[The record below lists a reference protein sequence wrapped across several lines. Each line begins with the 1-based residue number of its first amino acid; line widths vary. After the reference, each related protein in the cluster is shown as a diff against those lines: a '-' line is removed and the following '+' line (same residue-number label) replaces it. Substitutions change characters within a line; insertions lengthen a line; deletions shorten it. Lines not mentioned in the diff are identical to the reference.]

1 MIPLAAPEPTKKPC
15 LLPSVSRQGL
25 SLGGMEKH
33 LPSKPNNRSSSLQVT
48 TGNTLLS
55 EQKH

>member
-1 MIPLAAPEPTKKPC
+1 MILLAAPEPTRKPC
-15 LLPSVSRQGL
+15 LLPSLSHQGL
-25 SLGGMEKH
+25 PLGGMEKR
-33 LPSKPNNRSSSLQVT
+33 LPSKTENRSSSLQVT